1 MIGLRLDGEETFLGE
16 SIDTPAKN
24 YLKKSEPNF
33 FNIFNFIIKYNL
45 KMSFHMDIHDKL
57 NLIKRGTEEILTEGL
72 FFKEYITLYNQ
83 VLSSLTNLEL

>member
-1 MIGLRLDGEETFLGE
+1 
-16 SIDTPAKN
+16 
-24 YLKKSEPNF
+24 
-33 FNIFNFIIKYNL
+33 
-45 KMSFHMDIHDKL
+45 MSFHMDIHDKL